1 MLSNVCTNV
10 HSCVNEFHPLS
21 AILEVD
27 VFCKTFPSDV
37 CLHSPPNVCGILL
50 WVNLYGNLFS
60 EYFHA
65 SVFLMSLIN
74 VFVQTLAVT
83 VERYIAVCR
92 PHQHLGL
99 VTVIGSIII
108 TTTIVTLTVDN
119 ILLCLLRYDKN
130 DML

>member
-1 MLSNVCTNV
+1 
-10 HSCVNEFHPLS
+10 
-21 AILEVD
+21 
-27 VFCKTFPSDV
+27 
-37 CLHSPPNVCGILL
+37 
-50 WVNLYGNLFS
+50 
-60 EYFHA
+60 
-65 SVFLMSLIN
+65 MSLIE

-119 ILLCLLRYDKN
+119 ILLCWLRDDKN